1 MTAVSSLM
9 ITEMV
14 TLKPDRPV
22 REAVDLLSKNRI
34 GAVLIV
40 DGGQLTGLF
49 SERDLLQ
56 RVIAKGR
63 DLDVLVASVA
73 TSPVVTVDINASAR
87 DVVRAFRDGRF
98 RHLPVIDHGRP
109 VGILSTRDFLAHVV
123 EGLERFINESRYRS
137 ELSEGVDPYDHL
149 GGSYGK

>member
-1 MTAVSSLM
+1 MTAVSALM
-9 ITEMV
+9 IKDMV
-14 TLKPDRPV
+14 TMRPDRPV
-22 REAVDLLSKNRI
+22 KEAVDLLSKNRI

-40 DGGQLTGLF
+40 DGGKLTGLF

-56 RVIAKGR
+56 RVVAKGR
-63 DLDVLVASVA
+63 DLDVLVSSVA
-73 TSPVVTVDINASAR
+73 TSPVVTVDINAPAR
-87 DVVRAFRDGRF
+87 EVVQAFRDGRF
-98 RHLPVIDHGRP
+98 RHLPVVDQGRP

-123 EGLERFINESRYRS
+123 EGLERFINDAGYRR